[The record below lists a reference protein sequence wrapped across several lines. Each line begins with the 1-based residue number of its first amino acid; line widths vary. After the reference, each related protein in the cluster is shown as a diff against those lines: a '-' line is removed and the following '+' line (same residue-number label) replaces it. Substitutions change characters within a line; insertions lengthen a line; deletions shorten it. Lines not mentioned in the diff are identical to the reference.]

1 MDDPAD
7 KNNANF
13 RWWIDE
19 PLIRGS
25 ANPSDRNLQALP
37 AEGFTI
43 AVSLLVES
51 IQPPRYDKQLVMSAG
66 WTIHSI
72 PIEEGAAP
80 SLEQMPDFINML
92 KTLPS
97 QTKVLVF
104 CESGQGRTACMSAA
118 YWINKGLSA
127 RDAIVRMSEACA
139 TSEWVTAE
147 RRRVL
152 REYERLQGCQ

>member
-1 MDDPAD
+1 MPT
-7 KNNANF
+7 F

-19 PLIRGS
+19 SLIRGS
-25 ANPSDRNLQALP
+25 ANPTDGDLQALR

-51 IQPPRYDKQLVMSAG
+51 KQPPRYDKRSALDAG
-66 WTIHSI
+66 WSIYPI

-80 SLEQMPDFINML
+80 SLEQIREFMTRL
-92 KTLPS
+92 ESLPRE
-97 QTKVLVF
+97 TKVLVF
-104 CESGQGRTACMSAA
+104 CESGQGRTAFMGAA
-118 YWINKGLSA
+118 YWVNKRLSA

-152 REYERLQGCQ
+152 REYERLQ